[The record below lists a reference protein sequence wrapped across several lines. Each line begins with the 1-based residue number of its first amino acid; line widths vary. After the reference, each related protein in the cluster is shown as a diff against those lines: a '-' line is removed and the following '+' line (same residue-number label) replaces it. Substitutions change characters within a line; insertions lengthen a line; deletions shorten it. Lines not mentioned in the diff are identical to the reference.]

1 MVEATLGGKPR
12 VIPPSLPLKRSSHRV
27 GGSLAGYLFRRHNS
41 LLDADHRTNSPNKF
55 SVITNRILKCLG
67 YGSIGAL
74 WIALTGA
81 AHAGLMFSISYA
93 IADLDDV
100 VVGTSVGLLV
110 ADTAGDGF
118 MGISDVDGMMT
129 NSLLGY
135 PMSTGSAL
143 GDDRVLMRMTGA
155 TLGTGVTDSSPS
167 GKFQY
172 GRCSL
177 GWRPELGPGPGLTL
191 LPRRHGKRMGCLRV
205 LSEWSGDRPRRRR
218 QFGLHHADGR
228 RKRGYPHL
236 DAGYHLVWYRGHGPA
251 ANVSSGTISSVPEPS
266 SLLTSLLLVG
276 SWWLR
281 AGRRRERRRRYVA

>member
-1 MVEATLGGKPR
+1 M
-12 VIPPSLPLKRSSHRV
+12 
-27 GGSLAGYLFRRHNS
+27 
-41 LLDADHRTNSPNKF
+41 
-55 SVITNRILKCLG
+55 ITNRILKCLG

-135 PMSTGSAL
+135 PMSIGSAL

-155 TLGTGVTDSSPS
+155 TLGTGVTGFESNPVSFNTDDALWGGALNS
-167 GKFQY
+167 GQDLALLYFPDGMANDGDAFGFY
-172 GRCSL
+172 RS
-177 GWRPELGPGPGLTL
+177 GPVTDPAAGGNSGYITPMGGGNVDIRTLTQGTIL
-191 LPRRHGKRMGCLRV
+191 
-205 LSEWSGDRPRRRR
+205 
-218 QFGLHHADGR
+218 FGI
-228 RKRGYPHL
+228 
-236 DAGYHLVWYRGHGPA
+236 AGTVPA

-281 AGRRRERRRRYVA
+281 AGRRRERRRRHVA